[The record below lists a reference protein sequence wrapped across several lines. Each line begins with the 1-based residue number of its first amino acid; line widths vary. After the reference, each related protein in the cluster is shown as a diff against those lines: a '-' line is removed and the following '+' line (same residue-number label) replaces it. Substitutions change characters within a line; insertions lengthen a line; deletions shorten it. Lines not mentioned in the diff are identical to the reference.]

1 MAVAIC
7 IRNTD
12 NNDTLFGQ
20 PLSEQ
25 SKIYI
30 MKIIIMAMVNSE
42 VT

>member
-25 SKIYI
+25 SKIY
-30 MKIIIMAMVNSE
+30 NE
-42 VT
+42 DYNNGYG